1 MKRKL
6 AKRVLALLMVP
17 AMCMSLAATASA
29 DTWAYKDHSK
39 VADNQPL
46 FIGHRIIDLKNWSP
60 ETDPYSDLMRAEVP
74 LQENIDKYERVFGP
88 IRVPDDRPLP
98 PLGNVQ
104 GEA

>member
-39 VADNQPL
+39 VAANQPL

-74 LQENIDKYERVFGP
+74 PRKTSTP
-88 IRVPDDRPLP
+88 MLP
-98 PLGNVQ
+98 PRQ
-104 GEA
+104 TPSSAPMYK